1 MGHYIKGVRGKTSA
15 RCNCSPTR
23 NCWASDAIVTTV
35 QGSILEQ
42 AGTGNDLLDK
52 IPGLSAEEGSVNVFG
67 SGQAEVYI
75 NGRKMRNASEL
86 DQLSSDN
93 VKSVEVVRNPGARY
107 DAAVQAVVRI
117 APTTATAGA
126 C

>member
-1 MGHYIKGVRGKTSA
+1 MVVKADLPKMRVKG
-15 RCNCSPTR
+15 
-23 NCWASDAIVTTV
+23 DAIVTTV

-75 NGRKMRNASEL
+75 NGRKMRNAS
-86 DQLSSDN
+86 DCP
-93 VKSVEVVRNPGARY
+93 R
-107 DAAVQAVVRI
+107 
-117 APTTATAGA
+117 TT
-126 C
+126 